1 MMALQTDGSVRL
13 STGTQK
19 GDVYS
24 FGIIMHEILYRAGI
38 FCYTEENETIAAKS
52 ESMSTIET
60 TVLLGLTVAVWF
72 SLPDTNKD

>member
-1 MMALQTDGSVRL
+1 
-13 STGTQK
+13 
-19 GDVYS
+19 
-24 FGIIMHEILYRAGI
+24 MHEILYRAGI

-72 SLPDTNKD
+72 SLPDTNKDWVIDLLIDSEKNCRVLYV